1 MLHESPDRNSATRV
15 FRQDSVLSWTL
26 DRLSRAKRLK
36 HIAMIC
42 WEDQVQDVA
51 PLADEAGAFV
61 LTKGPRTNIVSIE
74 AIAAAQR
81 WADGW
86 RGGVLSTCD
95 FDLGFHGPWTE
106 EVANNLDSE
115 AVVLIDP
122 ASALV
127 DPGLIDAAVD
137 RAIEQENAELFFA
150 PVAPG
155 LGGALLKRS
164 LVKRLAQTSIHPGRM
179 LHYMPEQPM
188 RDPLGAAGCVDV
200 PMAAART
207 TWRFKLDSD
216 RQIDRIAAASVSL
229 NGTLI
234 KTPAAELVARLDA
247 HQYTDANPREIVVEL
262 NTNRATKPILSPI
275 SHLKIER
282 PQLGIETAK
291 KLFDELR
298 SIDDV
303 RVTFGGTGD
312 PLLAQDFDAI
322 LKSAQS
328 APRHGSGQAAPGG
341 IQRAVHIE
349 TDLLPDHADRLT
361 LLAESPVDI
370 ISVHIPALTRETY
383 KQLMGVDRY
392 DEVIEN
398 MRTLVKLRAAFRRGI
413 PLVVPTFVKCP
424 QNLGEMEA
432 WYDQWIRAIGC
443 AVITGPSNCAGQIP
457 DHAVAD
463 MSPPKRRACARLSS
477 RMTILS
483 DGTFVQ
489 CEQDVL
495 GTNPLGNIAA
505 DSVASVWQKKIGAL
519 RIDHSAGR
527 WSKYSLCNSCTE
539 WHRP

>member
-1 MLHESPDRNSATRV
+1 MNATAVLSMLHEPAERNSATRV

-36 HIAMIC
+36 HIAIIC
-42 WEDQVQDVA
+42 WGDQVEDVA

-61 LTKGPRTNIVSIE
+61 LTKSPRTHIASIE

-86 RGGVLSTCD
+86 RGGLLSTCD
-95 FDLGFHGPWTE
+95 FDLGFHGQWTE
-106 EVANNLDSE
+106 EIAANLESD
-115 AVVLIDP
+115 AIVLIDP

-127 DPGLIDAAVD
+127 DPGLIDAAVE

-155 LGGALLKRS
+155 LGGVLLKRS
-164 LVKRLAQTSIHPGRM
+164 FVKRLAQTSIHPGRT

-188 RDPLGAAGCVDV
+188 RDPLGGAGCVDV

-247 HQYTDANPREIVVEL
+247 HQYTDANPREIVLEL
-262 NTNRATKPILSPI
+262 NTRRATKPIGAPT

-282 PQLGIETAK
+282 EDLDVARAK
-291 KLFDELR
+291 KLFDEL
-298 SIDDV
+298 STIDDV
-303 RVTFGGTGD
+303 RVTLAGAGD
-312 PLLAQDFDAI
+312 PLLARNFEAI
-322 LKSAQS
+322 LKIAQT
-328 APRHGSGQAAPGG
+328 AAPGG
-341 IQRAVHIE
+341 IRRAIHIE
-349 TDLLPDHADRLT
+349 TDLLPEDPDRLT

-370 ISVHIPALTRETY
+370 ISVRIPALTRETY
-383 KQLMGVDRY
+383 KQMMGVDRY
-392 DEVIEN
+392 DDVIEN

-413 PLVVPTFVKCP
+413 PLVVPTFAKCP
-424 QNLGEMEA
+424 QNLSEMEG

-443 AVITGPSNCAGQIP
+443 AVITGPSSCAGQIP
-457 DHAVAD
+457 DVSVAD

-477 RMTILS
+477 RMTVLS

-495 GTNPLGNIAA
+495 GKNPLGNIAT
-505 DSVASVWQKKIGAL
+505 DSVASVWQKKIGPI

-527 WSKYSLCNSCTE
+527 WTKYSLCNSCTE